1 VLGQAAG
8 LAVLAGV
15 SPTALLVMAVFLG
28 SANPRSTALAY
39 VAGAVIMTIIMA
51 ITVLLVLRGIGLNQP
66 REREPRY
73 GLRLGLGIL
82 ALATG
87 VFLLRR
93 GLPQPATP
101 DQAQQKQAE
110 QKQKQGLIGRLT
122 AHPRPGLAFV
132 TGLIL
137 FLPSATFVA
146 SVQVVASANASTEVT
161 ALALIVVVAIS
172 AFIVWLPLLGY
183 LAKPEATVR
192 RLRMLNA
199 WLRAHGRAITVY
211 GLLIGGIVL
220 IVSGSLGL
228 ATR

>member
-1 VLGQAAG
+1 VVGQAAG
-8 LAVLAGV
+8 LAVLAAV

-39 VAGAVIMTIIMA
+39 VAGAMIMTVVMA

-87 VFLLRR
+87 VILLRR
-93 GLPQPATP
+93 GLPQPASP
-101 DQAQQKQAE
+101 DQAQ

-132 TGLIL
+132 AGLIL

-172 AFIVWLPLLGY
+172 ALIVWLPLLGY

-220 IVSGSLGL
+220 IISGSLGI
-228 ATR
+228 ASR

>member
-1 VLGQAAG
+1 
-8 LAVLAGV
+8 
-15 SPTALLVMAVFLG
+15 M
-28 SANPRSTALAY
+28 
-39 VAGAVIMTIIMA
+39 IMTVVMA
-51 ITVLLVLRGIGLNQP
+51 ITVLLILRGIGLNQP

-87 VFLLRR
+87 VILLRR
-93 GLPQPATP
+93 GLPQPASP
-101 DQAQQKQAE
+101 DQAQEKQ

-172 AFIVWLPLLGY
+172 ALIVWLPLLGY

-220 IVSGSLGL
+220 IISGSLGI
-228 ATR
+228 ASR

>member
-1 VLGQAAG
+1 MVGEAAG
-8 LAVLAGV
+8 LAVLAAV

-39 VAGAVIMTIIMA
+39 VAGAMIMTIIMA

-82 ALATG
+82 ALTTG

-93 GLPQPATP
+93 GLPQPASP
-101 DQAQQKQAE
+101 DQAQQT
-110 QKQKQGLIGRLT
+110 QKKQGLIGRLT
-122 AHPRPGLAFV
+122 AHPRPALAFAA
-132 TGLIL
+132 GLIL

-146 SVQVVASANASTEVT
+146 SVQVVASAHAGNEVT

-172 AFIVWLPLLGY
+172 ALIVWLPLLGY

-192 RLRMLNA
+192 RLRMLNT

-220 IVSGSLGL
+220 IISGSLGL
-228 ATR
+228 AGR

>member
-1 VLGQAAG
+1 VVGQAAG
-8 LAVLAGV
+8 LAVLAAV

-93 GLPQPATP
+93 GVPQPASP
-101 DQAQQKQAE
+101 DQAE

-122 AHPRPGLAFV
+122 AHPRPGLAFAA
-132 TGLIL
+132 GLIL

-146 SVQVVASANASTEVT
+146 SVQVVASANASAEVT

-183 LAKPEATVR
+183 LVKPEATVR
-192 RLRMLNA
+192 RLRMLNG
-199 WLRAHGRAITVY
+199 WLRAHSRAITVY
-211 GLLIGGIVL
+211 GLLIGGIAL
-220 IVSGSLGL
+220 IISGSLGL
-228 ATR
+228 ASR

>member
-1 VLGQAAG
+1 VVGQAAG
-8 LAVLAGV
+8 LAVLAAV

-51 ITVLLVLRGIGLNQP
+51 ITVLLILRGIGLNQP

-93 GLPQPATP
+93 GLPQPASP
-101 DQAQQKQAE
+101 DQAQQKQ
-110 QKQKQGLIGRLT
+110 KQGLISRLT

-132 TGLIL
+132 AGLIL

-172 AFIVWLPLLGY
+172 ALIVRLPLLGY

>member
-1 VLGQAAG
+1 VVGQAAG
-8 LAVLAGV
+8 LAVLAAV

-39 VAGAVIMTIIMA
+39 VAGAVIMTVIMA
-51 ITVLLVLRGIGLNQP
+51 VTVLLVLRGIGLNQP
-66 REREPRY
+66 HEREPRY

-93 GLPQPATP
+93 GLPQPASP
-101 DQAQQKQAE
+101 DQGE

-146 SVQVVASANASTEVT
+146 SVQVVASANASSEVT

-172 AFIVWLPLLGY
+172 ALIVWLPLLGY
-183 LAKPEATVR
+183 LAMPEATVR

-220 IVSGSLGL
+220 IISGSLGV

>member
-1 VLGQAAG
+1 MVGQAAG
-8 LAVLAGV
+8 LAVLAAV

-93 GLPQPATP
+93 GLPQPASP
-101 DQAQQKQAE
+101 DQAQ

-132 TGLIL
+132 AGLIL

-172 AFIVWLPLLGY
+172 ALIVWLPLLGF
-183 LAKPEATVR
+183 LAWPEATVR

-220 IVSGSLGL
+220 IISGSLGI

>member
-1 VLGQAAG
+1 MVAQAAG
-8 LAVLAGV
+8 LAILAAV

-28 SANPRSTALAY
+28 SANPRATALAY
-39 VAGAVIMTIIMA
+39 VAGAMIMTVVMA
-51 ITVLLVLRGIGLNQP
+51 VTVLLVLRGVGLNQP
-66 REREPRY
+66 RQRQPRF
-73 GLRLGLGIL
+73 GLRLGLGVL

-87 VFLLRR
+87 VYFLRR
-93 GLPQPATP
+93 GLPQPAGP
-101 DQAQQKQAE
+101 DQAE
-110 QKQKQGLIGRLT
+110 QKKQGLIGRLT
-122 AHPRPGLAFV
+122 AQPRPLLAFAA
-132 TGLIL
+132 GLIL

-172 AFIVWLPLLGY
+172 ALVVWLPLLGY

-192 RLRMLNA
+192 RLRMLNG

-228 ATR
+228 AGR

>member
-1 VLGQAAG
+1 MVGQAAG
-8 LAVLAGV
+8 LAVLAAV

-39 VAGAVIMTIIMA
+39 VAGAMIMTVVMA

-82 ALATG
+82 ALTTG
-87 VFLLRR
+87 VILLRR
-93 GLPQPATP
+93 GLPQPASP
-101 DQAQQKQAE
+101 DQAQ

-132 TGLIL
+132 AGLIL

-146 SVQVVASANASTEVT
+146 SVQVVASANASTEAT

-172 AFIVWLPLLGY
+172 ALIVWLPLLGY
-183 LAKPEATVR
+183 LARPEATVR

-220 IVSGSLGL
+220 TISGSLGV
-228 ATR
+228 ASR

>member
-1 VLGQAAG
+1 VVGQAAA
-8 LAVLAGV
+8 LAVLAAV

-28 SANPRSTALAY
+28 SDNPRSTALAY

-51 ITVLLVLRGIGLNQP
+51 VTVLLVLRGIGLNQP

-73 GLRLGLGIL
+73 GLRLGLGVL

-93 GLPQPATP
+93 GLPQPASP
-101 DQAQQKQAE
+101 DQAQEK
-110 QKQKQGLIGRLT
+110 KQGLIGRLT
-122 AHPRPGLAFV
+122 ARPRPALAFAA
-132 TGLIL
+132 GLIL

-172 AFIVWLPLLGY
+172 ALIVWLPLLGY
-183 LAKPEATVR
+183 LVKPEATVR
-192 RLRMLNA
+192 RLRMVNA
-199 WLRAHGRAITVY
+199 WLRAHGRAIAVY

-220 IVSGSLGL
+220 IISGSLGV
-228 ATR
+228 ASR